1 LSGCNG
7 GVALPKRGVYFFFE
21 PNELREVDAGPR
33 IVRVGTHAVKPGS
46 RSTLWQRLSQH
57 RGTMRIA
64 GGNHRGSIFRLLV
77 GLALANQRPEVA
89 CSTWGTGSSA
99 AREIRES
106 ERNLEAAVSE
116 HIGRITLLSL
126 PLDDEPGRSSLRG
139 YIEKNAIALLSNF
152 GRPAID
158 PPSPNWLG
166 HYCPREKVRLSGL
179 WNSDHVDED
188 YDPEFLTVLEQ
199 IVEQA

>member
-1 LSGCNG
+1 
-7 GVALPKRGVYFFFE
+7 
-21 PNELREVDAGPR
+21 
-33 IVRVGTHAVKPGS
+33 
-46 RSTLWQRLSQH
+46 
-57 RGTMRIA
+57 MRIA

-116 HIGRITLLSL
+116 HIGRMTLLSL

-139 YIEKNAIALLSNF
+139 YIEKNVIALLSNF

-199 IVEQA
+199 IVEPE